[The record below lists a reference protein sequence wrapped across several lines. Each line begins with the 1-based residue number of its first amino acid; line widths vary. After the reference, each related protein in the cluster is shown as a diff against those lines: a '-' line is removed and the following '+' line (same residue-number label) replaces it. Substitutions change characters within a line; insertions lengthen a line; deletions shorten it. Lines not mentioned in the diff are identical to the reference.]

1 VPGFVLTSATVAS
14 CPHGGQVSF
23 VPSQTRVLADSA
35 PALLVSDQAMIA
47 GCPFNVSGAQSPCLT
62 IQWSMPA
69 TKVTVAGTPVLLTTS
84 IGLCLNP
91 ASAPQGP
98 AMISS
103 CQSKVQAT

>member
-1 VPGFVLTSATVAS
+1 VPGFVLTTATVAS

-23 VPSQTRVLADSA
+23 VPSQSSVLADSS

-47 GCPFNVSGAQSPCLT
+47 GCPFVVGPVASPCLT

-69 TKVTVAGTPVLLTTS
+69 TRVQVTGTPVLLTTS
-84 IGLCLNP
+84 LGLCLNP

-98 AMISS
+98 ALISS